1 MGGFIKGGEV
11 LRRSLIFRVSGQ
23 NKVIVIIPEL
33 LGNVGKQLYY
43 PLKF

>member
-1 MGGFIKGGEV
+1 MVVRE
-11 LRRSLIFRVSGQ
+11 

-33 LGNVGKQLYY
+33 LDKAGKQLYY